1 MRREGEGPLALDVF
15 TLFPGWFSW
24 LVEQRHVQNVLGGA
38 LRLGLHNLRE
48 HSPLK
53 HRMVDDTPYGGG
65 AGMLVRVDVVVAA
78 LEAAYAAPLDEIR
91 ARRRLV
97 VLDPGGRRFDDAYA
111 RELAGAGAVT
121 LLCGRYEGFDHRV
134 HRHVAHEALSLGP
147 YVLSGGEIAAMV
159 VLDAVVRHLG
169 GALGGAG
176 SSEEES
182 FSPALEG
189 RVEYPHYTR
198 PETFRGWTV
207 PEVLRSGDHAAI
219 AAWRREESLARTA
232 ALGGADPE
240 PGPPARC

>member
-1 MRREGEGPLALDVF
+1 
-15 TLFPGWFSW
+15 
-24 LVEQRHVQNVLGGA
+24 
-38 LRLGLHNLRE
+38 
-48 HSPLK
+48 
-53 HRMVDDTPYGGG
+53 
-65 AGMLVRVDVVVAA
+65 MLVRVDVVVAA